1 MTLKEALGR
10 VLGRRDL
17 TREEMATI
25 MGLMLAGEATS
36 AQVGALA
43 AAMRMKGE
51 TEDELLG
58 AAEAM
63 RSRAAKLTP
72 RAEVVLDTCGTGGD
86 GAHTFNI
93 STAVAFVAAGAG
105 ATVAKHGNRAVSSR
119 CGSAD
124 VLAALGLPMER
135 AHEAVS
141 RDIDEHGVG
150 FLFAPSHHSALRH
163 VAQARKEMGFHSF
176 FNLLGPLTNPAGA
189 RYQLLGTFAGERL
202 EQTARVL
209 GRLGS
214 RRAWVVHGQDGLDEV
229 SPCSPTNVAELLEDG
244 SVRLF
249 TISPEDA
256 GLERVP
262 QEAIAGGD
270 AEHNAQLLKGLLQGE
285 RSGIRTA
292 VLLNA
297 AAALVIVGQAA
308 DLREGVKRAEQSID
322 SGSAASKLAALIK
335 GTVS

>member
-10 VLGRRDL
+10 VVGRRDL
-17 TREEMATI
+17 TREEMAHI
-25 MGLMLAGEATS
+25 MGLMLAGEATP
-36 AQVGALA
+36 AQVGAFAVAL
-43 AAMRMKGE
+43 RMKGE
-51 TEDELLG
+51 TEEELLG

-63 RSRAAKLTP
+63 RACATRIHP

-105 ATVAKHGNRAVSSR
+105 VTVAKHGNRAVSSR
-119 CGSAD
+119 CGSSD
-124 VLAALGLPMER
+124 VLAALGVPMDR
-135 AHEAVS
+135 AHEQVT
-141 RDIDEHGVG
+141 RDVDEHGVG

-163 VAQARKEMGFHSF
+163 VASARREIGLHTM

-209 GRLGS
+209 CKLGS
-214 RRAWVVHGQDGLDEV
+214 RRAWVVHGRDGLDEI
-229 SPCSPTNVAELLEDG
+229 SPCTTTDVAELREDG
-244 SVRLF
+244 TVRTF
-249 TISPEDA
+249 SINPEDA

-262 QEAIAGGD
+262 PEAIAGGD
-270 AEHNAQLLKGLLQGE
+270 VEDNARRLQALLAGE
-285 RSGIRTA
+285 RSGVRTA

-297 AAALVIVGQAA
+297 AAALVVVGKAA
-308 DLREGVKRAEQSID
+308 DLREGVRRAVESID
-322 SGSAASKLAALIK
+322 SGAAASKLQALVK
-335 GTVS
+335 GDT